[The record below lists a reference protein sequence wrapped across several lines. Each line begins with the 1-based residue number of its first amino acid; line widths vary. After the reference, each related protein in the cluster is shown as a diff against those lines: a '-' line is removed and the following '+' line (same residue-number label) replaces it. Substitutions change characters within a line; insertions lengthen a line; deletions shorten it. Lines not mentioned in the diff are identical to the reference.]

1 MFFMTL
7 SFLALSQ
14 AQPSVHVCP
23 TTQELKR
30 SGGGGGGGGREGA
43 LETRLCLFS
52 EFILRMRHLQ

>member
-30 SGGGGGGGGREGA
+30 SGGEGGSPGNKA
-43 LETRLCLFS
+43 MPF
-52 EFILRMRHLQ
+52 Q